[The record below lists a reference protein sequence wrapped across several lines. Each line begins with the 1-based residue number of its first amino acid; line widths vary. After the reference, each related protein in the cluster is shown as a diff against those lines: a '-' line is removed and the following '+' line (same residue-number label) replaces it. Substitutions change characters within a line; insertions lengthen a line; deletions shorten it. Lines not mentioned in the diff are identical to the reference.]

1 MIEPESIPLFDLKGR
16 TSSGRLFACYADIN
30 YLLYDEGRC
39 IFEIIVG
46 PIEIIV
52 GPINGCY
59 LSMDGG
65 GYQPI
70 EDIFIFLDRIKTEY
84 PEVAD
89 WFLFNIK
96 KFT

>member
-1 MIEPESIPLFDLKGR
+1 MIQPESIPLFDLKGR
-16 TSSGRLFACYADIN
+16 TSSGRLFACYADIK
-30 YLLYDEGRC
+30 YLLYDGGRC
-39 IFEIIVG
+39 VFEIMG
-46 PIEIIV
+46 
-52 GPINGCY
+52 GPINGYY

-70 EDIFIFLDRIKTEY
+70 EDIFIFLDRIKTKY